1 MESAKP
7 SDDLRRVV
15 TSLTNAGW
23 NELFVDARSLSEA
36 VLSHWAGA
44 VASFF
49 PGPFTLLTESATAA
63 QVENLLDSG
72 ASRIA
77 VQRRALE
84 DPNLIAES
92 TRRFGSGSLAVVV
105 GARRENE
112 SWRVYTGKP
121 GVATEWD
128 AITWARVAEAQGA
141 AELIVEALPGA
152 SSDEPYDLELLS
164 EVARAV
170 ARPVIAFGEP
180 RSVEDCLDA
189 LLVGDADAVLLT
201 PALVSGP
208 RSREAIRLFLEEH
221 GVSCP

>member
-1 MESAKP
+1 MESAQP

-15 TSLTNAGW
+15 TSLTDSGAS
-23 NELFVDARSLSEA
+23 ELFVDARSLSKD
-36 VLSHWAGA
+36 VLSLWAGSI
-44 VASFF
+44 ASFY
-49 PGPFTLLTESATAA
+49 PGPFTFLSEPATTA

-84 DPNLIAES
+84 DPDFMAES
-92 TRRFGSGSLAVVV
+92 TRRLGSGSLAVVIA
-105 GARRENE
+105 ARRENE

-141 AELIVEALPGA
+141 AELIVEASPEA

-164 EVARAV
+164 AVARAV
-170 ARPVIAFGEP
+170 ARPVIALGEP
-180 RSVEDCLDA
+180 RSFEDCLDA

-208 RSREAIRLFLEEH
+208 RSLEAIRLFFGEH